1 MPDCVFIVS
10 SFEHRPTS
18 RSIIHAPPS
27 TAMASQALDLRA
39 NSDFVF
45 KEESPLELFDVDGFF
60 ASGTQDSVPT
70 AAQESVSNTFMPTM
84 SLSKIK
90 WPKLEHKGAGNDD
103 VQDMAFAIWCGYK
116 AYRTRTVLGDLGAF
130 FAFCDVK
137 VPIFKKP
144 PEYKGRQVQFL
155 ELEIQQTG
163 RLSMERAVCVVDK
176 CSAGTAISHSQLGG
190 VVTHKVSFGGPKAR
204 TLHAD
209 PFHDGHEKVQLARL
223 GSDSAP
229 GDSTIKAWR
238 FDAVKC
244 IEDKADWYICVYM
257 PYRKQTCRKRQ
268 RSGKKK

>member
-1 MPDCVFIVS
+1 MLNVCADGEFECAAESLFTLPIVFDES
-10 SFEHRPTS
+10 SS
-18 RSIIHAPPS
+18 
-27 TAMASQALDLRA
+27 AL
-39 NSDFVF
+39 S
-45 KEESPLELFDVDGFF
+45 EVDDFF
-60 ASGTQDSVPT
+60 ASVTQDSMQT
-70 AAQESVSNTFMPTM
+70 AAQEAACIESMPAV

-90 WPKLEHKGAGNDD
+90 WPKLEHKGVGHDD

-116 AYRTRTVLGDLGAF
+116 AYRTRTALDDLGVC

-176 CSAGTAISHSQLGG
+176 SSACTAICHSQLGG
-190 VVTHKVSFGGPKAR
+190 DVTHKVSFGGPKAR

-209 PFHDGHEKVQLARL
+209 PFHDGHEEVKLARL
-223 GSDSAP
+223 GSDNAP
-229 GDSTIKAWR
+229 GDSNIKAWR

-244 IEDKADWYICVYM
+244 IDEKADWYICVYM
-257 PYRKQTCRKRQ
+257 PYRKQTYRKRQ
-268 RSGKKK
+268 WSGNLKEVEAQS